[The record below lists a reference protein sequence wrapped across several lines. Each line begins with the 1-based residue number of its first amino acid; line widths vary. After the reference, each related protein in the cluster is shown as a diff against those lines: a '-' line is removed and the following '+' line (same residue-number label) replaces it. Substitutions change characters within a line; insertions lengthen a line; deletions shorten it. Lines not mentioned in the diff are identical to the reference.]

1 MIKIIFLSQITM
13 VIIIQIVTNVSKI
26 LIKITKVKIHKILN
40 SIRIKGKIRNKIF
53 KKNSF
58 NRIKIKFARIKKMI
72 IFKKKKT

>member
-1 MIKIIFLSQITM
+1 ME
-13 VIIIQIVTNVSKI
+13 IIIQLVTNVSKI
-26 LIKITKVKIHKILN
+26 LIKITKVKIHKIVN

-53 KKNSF
+53 KKNSL